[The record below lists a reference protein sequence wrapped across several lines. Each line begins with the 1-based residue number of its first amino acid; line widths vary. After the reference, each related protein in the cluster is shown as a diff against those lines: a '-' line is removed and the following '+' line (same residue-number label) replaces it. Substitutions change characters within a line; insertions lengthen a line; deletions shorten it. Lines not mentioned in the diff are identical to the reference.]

1 MSQMKTNAARV
12 AASDVTR
19 PKPARFTSFGRRV
32 SNAPGSRTG
41 GGQSDASDPIAG
53 GLGEAIE
60 AKKRDNLV
68 LGETLVSFGLLQRH
82 EMSEVQSAQARSS
95 DVVGSLM
102 VASAIRTRLGD
113 ILLHAKRVSSAQL
126 ELALEMQRQ
135 RGGLLGEILVRTGAL
150 DRGTLDAALALQG
163 GRKLEG

>member
-1 MSQMKTNAARV
+1 VTNVPISRKGGAV
-12 AASDVTR
+12 A
-19 PKPARFTSFGRRV
+19 
-32 SNAPGSRTG
+32 N
-41 GGQSDASDPIAG
+41 DPIAG

-82 EMSEVQSAQARSS
+82 EMSEVQSAQARSD

-102 VASAIRTRLGD
+102 IASAIRTRLGD
-113 ILLHAKRVSSAQL
+113 ILLHAKRVTSAQL

-135 RGGLLGEILVRTGAL
+135 RGGLLGEILVGTGAL
-150 DRGTLDAALALQG
+150 NRGTLDAALALQG
-163 GRKLEG
+163 GRKPER

>member
-1 MSQMKTNAARV
+1 MKTNAARV
-12 AASDVTR
+12 AVSDVTR

-32 SNAPGSRTG
+32 NNAPVSRTG
-41 GGQSDASDPIAG
+41 ANDPIAG
-53 GLGEAIE
+53 GLEEAIE

-82 EMSEVQSAQARSS
+82 EMSDVQSAQARSN

-113 ILLHAKRVSSAQL
+113 ILLHAKRVTSAQL

-135 RGGLLGEILVRTGAL
+135 RGGLLGEILVGTGAL

-163 GRKLEG
+163 GRKPER